1 MYKCPSLIIK
11 IILHVIIN
19 LNNKFF
25 ESRPYSTVNIV
36 NIIECVSY
44 ALCGRANHIPGF
56 YPVILPVLVED
67 LQFPYT
73 VV

>member
-1 MYKCPSLIIK
+1 MSQLNYKNYTTCNYK
-11 IILHVIIN
+11 